1 VQILQEK
8 SAGIRF
14 PCDESLAA
22 IWCVC
27 EEKDPI
33 YYIRDPDHSSVTPQ
47 NYIPLIYN
55 PSAAPPRS
63 PALPSFLSFLSLS
76 SPLLTTSII
85 VHSRG
90 SLFATFLHTT
100 YIHT

>member
-22 IWCVC
+22 TRIWCVC

-33 YYIRDPDHSSVTPQ
+33 YYIRDLGHSSVTPTEL
-47 NYIPLIYN
+47 Y
-55 PSAAPPRS
+55 PPH
-63 PALPSFLSFLSLS
+63 
-76 SPLLTTSII
+76 I
-85 VHSRG
+85 
-90 SLFATFLHTT
+90 
-100 YIHT
+100 